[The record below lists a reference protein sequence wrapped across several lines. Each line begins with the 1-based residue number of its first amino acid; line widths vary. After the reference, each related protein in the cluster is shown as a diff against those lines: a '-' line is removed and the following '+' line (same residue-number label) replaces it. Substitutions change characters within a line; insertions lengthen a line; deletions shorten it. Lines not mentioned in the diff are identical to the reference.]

1 VQRKRKTH
9 NTIEARSHEI
19 ETAEQSLEFLSEPGA
34 LSIEAAGGGEGKLPT
49 FRMEAYTGGAM
60 RLAYWPYPLV
70 VDLAGITIPA
80 QSLPIRFN
88 HDPDTGVGHTTR
100 VAIEGGSLIAKG
112 VVSRD
117 TEQAREVVS
126 SAKKGFPWQASIG
139 ASVVQREL
147 IPEDQSVL
155 VNGRELKGPVYVAR
169 KTILGEI
176 SFVDLG
182 ADTNTS
188 VKVAAKAKETFTMK
202 KAKNPEEVQSQDPA
216 EGEVQAQA
224 TPTPLEAAVTPATK
238 PAEKIEASDAG
249 DFIKDLR
256 AKAAAEQARIVKVG
270 EICGQNHPDIAAKAI
285 AEGWDPTRTE
295 LEVIRAERPKAPN
308 AIIPDH
314 KLTDEVLAAAVCLAG
329 GIGAEDGGFSEQTL
343 EAADKRFRRGI
354 GLQELLL
361 EAAWANG
368 YQGRSFR
375 ADMDGTL
382 RAAFSTFRLPGILS
396 NVANKFLLQGFE
408 GVESTW
414 KRICSVRNVR
424 DFKTVTSYRLT
435 GAFEYEE
442 VGPTGELKHGKVGE
456 DTFTN
461 QAKTYGKMFVITR
474 TDLIND
480 DLGALTAL
488 PRRIGRGGA
497 LKLNKVFWAAFMDN
511 GSFFTGERGNYAEG
525 SGSALGVDSL
535 TAAELLFLNQTD
547 PDGPPLAVAPR
558 ILLVPPALLVEAT
571 QLMKSLEIRD
581 TTASKKFATSN
592 PHAGKFDVEYS
603 TYLSNSTIT
612 GYSAKAWYLLADPA
626 DMPVIEVAFL
636 NGQQTPT
643 VERADADFNVL
654 GIQFRGY
661 FDFGVAL
668 QEYRAGV
675 KIKGEA

>member
-1 VQRKRKTH
+1 MQRNAETDSV
-9 NTIEARSHEI
+9 IEA
-19 ETAEQSLEFLSEPGA
+19 AEQSVQLLSEPGA

-49 FRMEAYTGGAM
+49 FRMVAYTGDAM
-60 RLAYWPYPLV
+60 RLAYWQYPV
-70 VDLAGITIPA
+70 VADLAGITIPS
-80 QSLPIRFN
+80 QSLPVRFQ
-88 HDPDTGVGHTTR
+88 HDTSAGVGHTTR
-100 VAIEGGSLIAKG
+100 IAIEDGKLMAEG

-126 SAKKGFPWQASIG
+126 SAKKGFPWQASML
-139 ASVVQREL
+139 ASVLQREF

-155 VNGRELKGPVYVAR
+155 VNGREFKGPVYVAR
-169 KTILGEI
+169 KAVLAEI

-182 ADTNTS
+182 ADRNTS
-188 VKVAAKAKETFTMK
+188 VKVAAKSKETSMK
-202 KAKNPEEVQSQDPA
+202 KGKNQESES
-216 EGEVQAQA
+216 QAQETPQDEGQVRAAA
-224 TPTPLEAAVTPATK
+224 TADPVTPAPTAAAK
-238 PAEKIEASDAG
+238 PTEKIEASDAG
-249 DFIKDLR
+249 DFVKDLR
-256 AKAAAEQARIVKVG
+256 AKAAAEHERIVKVG
-270 EICGQNHPDIAAKAI
+270 EVCGQDHPDIAAKAI
-285 AEGWDPTRTE
+285 AEGWDVTRTE
-295 LEVIRAERPKAPN
+295 LEVMRAERPKAPN
-308 AIIPDH
+308 AIIPDQ
-314 KLTDEVLAAAVCLAG
+314 KLTDEVLAAAVCMAG
-329 GIGAEDGGFSEQTL
+329 GIRAEGCGFSDQTL

-396 NVANKFLLQGFE
+396 NIANKFLLEGFE

-414 KRICSVRNVR
+414 RRICSVRNVR

-442 VGPTGELKHGKVGE
+442 VGPTGELKHGQIGE
-456 DTFTN
+456 DSFTN
-461 QAKTYGKMFVITR
+461 QAKTYGKMFVVTR

-497 LKLNKVFWAAFMDN
+497 LKLNKVFWAAFLAN
-511 GSFFTGERGNYAEG
+511 GSFFTSDRGNYAEG
-525 SGSALGVDSL
+525 AGTALGVDAL
-535 TAAELLFLNQTD
+535 TAAELLFLKQTD
-547 PDGPPLAVAPR
+547 PDGAPLAVAPR

-571 QLMKSLEIRD
+571 QLMKSLEVRD
-581 TTASKKFATSN
+581 TTASKKFGTSN
-592 PHAGKFDVEYS
+592 PHAGKFEVEYS
-603 TYLSNSTIT
+603 TYLSNANIT
-612 GYSAKAWYLLADPA
+612 GYSAKAWYLLAEPA
-626 DMPVIEVAFL
+626 DVPVIEVAFL